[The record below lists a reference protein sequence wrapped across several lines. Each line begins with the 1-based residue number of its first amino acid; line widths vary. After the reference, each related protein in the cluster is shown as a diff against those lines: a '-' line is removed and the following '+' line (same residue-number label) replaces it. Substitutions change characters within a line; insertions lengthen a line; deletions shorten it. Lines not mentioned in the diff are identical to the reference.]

1 MVEKIKES
9 LSVQYLSILA
19 SHGGFSAHT
28 PFTDYGVDL
37 MVEEISSYQIGDR
50 TRYFSSGRTLD
61 IQLKSTT
68 AESIS
73 INEDEIKFDLE
84 SKNFND
90 LIKRHPFQKR
100 PKFRYIPLVL
110 VVFVLPSEAD
120 QWLDFSPEKLS
131 IQGKAFWYYPDS
143 EESLTLNRYSKRI
156 SIPIGQQVDLDFF
169 QNFFKLLS
177 Q

>member
-19 SHGGFSAHT
+19 SYGGFSAHT

-68 AESIS
+68 TESIS
-73 INEDEIKFDLE
+73 INENEIKFDLE

-110 VVFVLPSEAD
+110 VVFVLPSEVN
-120 QWLDFSPEKLS
+120 QWLGFSPEKLS

>member
-1 MVEKIKES
+1 MIEKIKES

-19 SHGGFSAHT
+19 SHGGFSAQA

-68 AESIS
+68 VECILE
-73 INEDEIKFDLE
+73 NEDEIKFDLE

-100 PKFRYIPLVL
+100 PRFRYIPLVL
-110 VVFVLPSEAD
+110 VVFVLPSEAN

-131 IQGKAFWYYPDS
+131 IHGKAFWYYPDS

-156 SIPIGQQVDLDFF
+156 SIPIGHQVDLDFF

>member
-1 MVEKIKES
+1 MIEKIKES

-19 SHGGFSAHT
+19 SQGGFSAQA

-37 MVEEISSYQIGDR
+37 MVEEISSYQMGDR

-61 IQLKSTT
+61 IQLKSIT
-68 AESIS
+68 ADRILE
-73 INEDEIKFDLE
+73 NEDEIKFDLE

-90 LIKRHPFQKR
+90 LVKRHPFQKR
-100 PKFRYIPLVL
+100 PRFRYIPLVL
-110 VVFVLPSEAD
+110 VVFVLPSEAN
-120 QWLDFSPEKLS
+120 QWLDFSLEKLS
-131 IQGKAFWYYPDS
+131 IHGKAFWYNPDP

-156 SIPIGQQVDLDFF
+156 SIPTDQQVNLDFF
-169 QNFFKLLS
+169 QNFFKLLN

>member
-1 MVEKIKES
+1 MIEKIKES

-19 SHGGFSAHT
+19 SQGGFSAQA

-61 IQLKSTT
+61 IQLKSIT
-68 AESIS
+68 ADRILE
-73 INEDEIKFDLE
+73 NEDEIKFDLE

-90 LIKRHPFQKR
+90 LVKRHPFQKR
-100 PKFRYIPLVL
+100 PRFRYIPLVL
-110 VVFVLPSEAD
+110 VVFVLPSEAN
-120 QWLDFSPEKLS
+120 QWLDFLLEKLS
-131 IQGKAFWYYPDS
+131 IHGKAFWYYPDP

-156 SIPIGQQVDLDFF
+156 SIPTDQQVNLDFF
-169 QNFFKLLS
+169 QNFFKLLN